1 MSHPGNHTG
10 MEYRGQLQRLA
21 EQRANALGDASQAAA
36 EIGRL
41 LPQALRS
48 GVSVVEAAHLTGV
61 SRPTL
66 YRMLA
71 EARQQQDLRGTI
83 VQFEAIMDKMSG
95 DTDNR
100 IYPADLATFCQR
112 SVDETFEQ
120 LMQIYRPL
128 ADEFAG
134 LGPTAITRLV
144 AILTEPEPN
153 EFQPPERE
161 ILKMLLLHD
170 MPLKRVAWSNGLSE
184 TEVLG
189 WAALGLLRVLPRMRT
204 PI

>member
-1 MSHPGNHTG
+1 MSLPTNHTDI
-10 MEYRGQLQRLA
+10 EYRGQLQRLA

-48 GVSVVEAAHLTGV
+48 GVSVVEAARLTGV

-95 DTDNR
+95 ETKNK
-100 IYPADLATFCQR
+100 IYPADLATFCQC

-120 LMQIYRPL
+120 LMQIYRLL

-134 LGPTAITRLV
+134 LGPAGITALV
-144 AILTEPEPN
+144 ELMPELGT
-153 EFQPPERE
+153 PERE
-161 ILKMLLLHD
+161 IVKMLLLHD
-170 MPLKRVAWSNGLSE
+170 MPVQRVAWSNQLSE
-184 TEVLG
+184 TKVLG
-189 WAALGLLRVLPRMRT
+189 WAALALLRLLPRMRT
-204 PI
+204 KV

>member
-1 MSHPGNHTG
+1 MSHPTNHSGT
-10 MEYRGQLQRLA
+10 EYRSQLQRLA
-21 EQRANALGDASQAAA
+21 EQRANALGDANRAAA

-41 LPQALRS
+41 LPQALQS

-71 EARQQQDLRGTI
+71 EARQRQDLRGTI
-83 VQFEAIMDKMSG
+83 VQFEAIMNKMFG
-95 DTDNR
+95 ETKNK
-100 IYPADLATFCQR
+100 IYPADLAKLCQC

-134 LGPTAITRLV
+134 LGPAGVTALV
-144 AILTEPEPN
+144 ELMFELEA
-153 EFQPPERE
+153 PERE
-161 ILKMLLLHD
+161 IVKMLLLHD
-170 MPLKRVAWSNGLSE
+170 MPVQRVAWSNQLSE
-184 TEVLG
+184 TKVLG
-189 WAALGLLRVLPRMRT
+189 WAALALL
-204 PI
+204 